1 MISGGMNVA
10 EQGLDEA
17 VHMTHTETHTQ
28 ALDDHIVAEQGL

>member
-1 MISGGMNVA
+1 MMISGGMNVA

-17 VHMTHTETHTQ
+17 VHMTHTQ